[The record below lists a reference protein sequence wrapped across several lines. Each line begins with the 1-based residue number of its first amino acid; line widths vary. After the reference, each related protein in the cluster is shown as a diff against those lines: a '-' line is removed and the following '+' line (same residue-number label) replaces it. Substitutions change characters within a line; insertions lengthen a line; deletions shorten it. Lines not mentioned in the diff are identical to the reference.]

1 MLYSHYYHYFTS
13 MNIEIIIIII
23 TIVFIVSLQL
33 MTVVIRL
40 AFVVNAS
47 NHQTVVHTRP
57 ENTISYKHWTTLSR
71 DC

>member
-1 MLYSHYYHYFTS
+1 
-13 MNIEIIIIII
+13 MNIEINIIIIII
-23 TIVFIVSLQL
+23 IIVFIVSLQL

-57 ENTISYKHWTTLSR
+57 ENTISYKHLTTLSR